1 MLQVGIIDRPIFKGG
16 NLSLFFRIFQRAG
29 FGDGAELERGQRFRC
44 PLRIRQLC
52 RQAIGEYRVYLA
64 VFQSLEA
71 KYRTLTLSS
80 EPISRLFSRS

>member
-1 MLQVGIIDRPIFKGG
+1 MLQVGIVDRPVFKGG

-44 PLRIRQLC
+44 PLRLRQLC

-71 KYRTLTLSS
+71 GILRIK
-80 EPISRLFSRS
+80 IQDAHAVV